1 MERRVLS
8 REMIRQFRQYLEKEE
23 KSDAT
28 IEKYMRDVRAF
39 AIYINNEEIAKASV
53 IAYKQHLLESGYA
66 IRSINSMLA
75 SLNSLF
81 GYLGWTELR
90 VKSLKLQQQ
99 VFCPEE
105 KELTRAEYERLC
117 RTASRKQNERL
128 CLILQTICS
137 TGIRVSELPYITA
150 EAVRNSKAQVS
161 LKGKIRTVLLP
172 ADLRKKLLRYISDQ
186 GIETGPVFITRGGKP
201 VSRTNIWRQMK
212 NLCAE
217 ANVDPGKVFPHNLR
231 HLFARI
237 FYGLEKDIVKLAD
250 VLGHSSVDTTRIYI
264 ISTGAEHRHC
274 MERMHLVI

>member
-1 MERRVLS
+1 MEGRVLS

-23 KSDAT
+23 KSEAT
-28 IEKYMRDVRAF
+28 VEKYIRDVRAF
-39 AIYINNEEIAKASV
+39 AIYINNEEIAKESV
-53 IAYKQHLLESGYA
+53 IAYKQQLLDDGYA

-81 GYLGWTELR
+81 SYLGWTELR

-137 TGIRVSELPYITA
+137 TGIRVSELRFVTA

-201 VSRTNIWRQMK
+201 VSRTNIWRGMK
-212 NLCAE
+212 NLCEEAE
-217 ANVDPGKVFPHNLR
+217 VDPGKVFPHNLR

-237 FYGLEKDIVKLAD
+237 FYGLEKDIVRLAD
-250 VLGHSSVDTTRIYI
+250 VLGHSSVNTTRIYI
-264 ISTGAEHRHC
+264 ISTGAEHRRF
-274 MERMHLVI
+274 MEQMHLVI